1 MKRVFGL
8 ETEYGITLSGAE
20 SVDVVAE
27 SIELVRRYTEHGA
40 LMKWDYE
47 LEDPHLDARGFRARE
62 LLQDTDESAYY
73 EIDKNRPLSF
83 EEIKSDLVLS
93 NGARF
98 YNDHA
103 HPEYSTPEC
112 TTLRQ
117 IVSQDKA
124 GERILAECARRRNQK
139 LPPGYEVRLYKNNTD
154 FVGHSYGCHDNYL
167 MRRDIAWDRIV
178 AGVLPFLVTRQ
189 IFAGAGKMGVE
200 AESASGEPDVFQISQ
215 RADFFSVLVSIDT
228 MNRRPLVNTRDEPH
242 ADASR
247 YRRFHVILGDSNMS
261 QWATAMKI
269 GATSLVLDLIERG
282 KAPQLEIAQP
292 INANKS
298 ISRDQ
303 TYDWIIEL
311 KDGRKISAIDVQR
324 IYLKAA
330 AAIDDGT
337 DEDRQWILREW
348 ENVLNDLERD
358 VMLTR
363 DRVDWAAKKF
373 LLNALQQEEKLSWR
387 DPWLQSIDLEYH
399 NLDFE
404 RGLYYELARQGAVRR
419 VVPEDEIKTSIFNPP
434 ETTRAFF
441 RGRSVARF
449 NNEISSIQWDEIV
462 FENQS
467 QLRRIVLPEAA
478 ADARL
483 SALNHAA
490 RNGKDFSEFMS
501 AVAQIDYWK
510 TARVSTDHP
519 RTRKIAIGNSKSI
532 KSLPLDRARRFAR
545 DIVADAID
553 AFDFVADASRDAG
566 EQFIG
571 KPHPICSHAI
581 LTFDDTEHDRVFV
594 SPLIA
599 HHADGADRQQDGER
613 LPDAVIPIGRFHL
626 AHDDRVRFAQDRQ
639 SLRRDFTQD
648 ANGETGSRERLT
660 VNNLFRQTELQTGL
674 AHFIFEK
681 LANRFDQ
688 LEVHFLG

>member
-8 ETEYGITLSGAE
+8 ETEYGITVNGAE
-20 SVDVVAE
+20 IVDVVAE

-117 IVSQDKA
+117 IVAQDKA
-124 GERILAECARRRNQK
+124 GERILAECARRRNLK
-139 LPPGYEVRLYKNNTD
+139 LPPANEVRLYKNNTD

-167 MRRDIAWDRIV
+167 VSREIPWDRIV
-178 AGVLPFLVTRQ
+178 AGILPFLITRQ
-189 IFAGAGKMGVE
+189 IFAGAGKMGIE
-200 AESASGEPDVFQISQ
+200 AESASGAPGIFQISQ

-228 MNRRPLVNTRDEPH
+228 MNRRPLINTRDEPH
-242 ADASR
+242 VDASR

-261 QWATAMKI
+261 EWATAMKI
-269 GATSLVLDLIERG
+269 GTTALVLDLIERG
-282 KAPQLEIAQP
+282 EAPQLEIAQP
-292 INANKS
+292 VDANKS

-330 AAIDDGT
+330 ARVADEM
-337 DEDRQWILREW
+337 DEDREWILREW
-348 ENVLNDLERD
+348 KNVLNDLERD
-358 VMLTR
+358 LMLTR
-363 DRVDWAAKKF
+363 DRIDWVGKKF
-373 LLNALQQEEKLSWR
+373 LLNALQEEEKLSWTH
-387 DPWLQSIDLEYH
+387 PWLQSIDLEYH
-399 NLDFE
+399 NVDLE
-404 RGLYYELARQGAVRR
+404 RGMYYELVRQGAMRR
-419 VVPEDEIKTSIFNPP
+419 VVTEDEIKMSIFSPP

-449 NNEISSIQWDEIV
+449 NDEISSIQWDEIV
-462 FENQS
+462 FANQF
-467 QLRRIVLPEAA
+467 QIHRVVLPEAA
-478 ADARL
+478 SDARL

-490 RNGKDFSEFMS
+490 RNGKDFAEFIR
-501 AVAQIDYWK
+501 AVGD
-510 TARVSTDHP
+510 
-519 RTRKIAIGNSKSI
+519 IG
-532 KSLPLDRARRFAR
+532 
-545 DIVADAID
+545 
-553 AFDFVADASRDAG
+553 
-566 EQFIG
+566 
-571 KPHPICSHAI
+571 
-581 LTFDDTEHDRVFV
+581 
-594 SPLIA
+594 
-599 HHADGADRQQDGER
+599 
-613 LPDAVIPIGRFHL
+613 
-626 AHDDRVRFAQDRQ
+626 
-639 SLRRDFTQD
+639 
-648 ANGETGSRERLT
+648 
-660 VNNLFRQTELQTGL
+660 
-674 AHFIFEK
+674 
-681 LANRFDQ
+681 
-688 LEVHFLG
+688 

>member
-20 SVDVVAE
+20 TVDVVAE

-73 EIDKNRPLSF
+73 EIDKRRPLSF

-112 TTLRQ
+112 TTLRE
-117 IVSQDKA
+117 IVAQDKA

-139 LPPGYEVRLYKNNTD
+139 LPSGYEVRLYKNNTD
-154 FVGHSYGCHDNYL
+154 FSGHSYGCHDNYL
-167 MRRDIAWDRIV
+167 MRRDIAWDQIV
-178 AGVLPFLVTRQ
+178 AGILPFLVTRQ

-200 AESASGEPDVFQISQ
+200 AESGQSEPGVYQISQ
-215 RADFFSVLVSIDT
+215 RADFFSVVVSIDT
-228 MNRRPLVNTRDEPH
+228 MNRRPLINTRDEPH
-242 ADASR
+242 VDASR

-261 QWATAMKI
+261 EWATAMKI
-269 GATSLVLDLIERG
+269 GTTGLILDLIERG
-282 KAPQLEIAQP
+282 EAPQLEIAQP
-292 INANKS
+292 VGANKS

-324 IYLKAA
+324 IYLRAA
-330 AAIDDGT
+330 SRLEPLGSSAAGSE
-337 DEDRQWILREW
+337 EDRAWILREW

-358 VMLTR
+358 VVSAR

-373 LLNALQQEEKLSWR
+373 LLDALQEEEKLSWS

-399 NLDFE
+399 NLDLDC
-404 RGLYYELARQGAVRR
+404 GLYYELLRKGLMRR
-419 VVPEDEIKTSIFNPP
+419 VTTEDEIKAAIFNPP

-441 RGRSVARF
+441 RGRAVARF
-449 NNEISSIQWDEIV
+449 NDEISSIQWDEIV
-462 FENQS
+462 FANGAYS
-467 QLRRIVLPEAA
+467 CRVALPEAA
-478 ADARL
+478 LNPRL
-483 SALNHAA
+483 DALNHAA

-501 AVAQIDYWK
+501 AIALID
-510 TARVSTDHP
+510 
-519 RTRKIAIGNSKSI
+519 
-532 KSLPLDRARRFAR
+532 
-545 DIVADAID
+545 
-553 AFDFVADASRDAG
+553 
-566 EQFIG
+566 
-571 KPHPICSHAI
+571 
-581 LTFDDTEHDRVFV
+581 
-594 SPLIA
+594 
-599 HHADGADRQQDGER
+599 
-613 LPDAVIPIGRFHL
+613 
-626 AHDDRVRFAQDRQ
+626 
-639 SLRRDFTQD
+639 
-648 ANGETGSRERLT
+648 
-660 VNNLFRQTELQTGL
+660 
-674 AHFIFEK
+674 
-681 LANRFDQ
+681 
-688 LEVHFLG
+688 

>member
-1 MKRVFGL
+1 MWEWQNLMKRVFGL

-117 IVSQDKA
+117 IVAQDKA

-139 LPPGYEVRLYKNNTD
+139 LPSGQEVWLYKNNTD

-167 MRRDIAWDRIV
+167 MSRNIAWDRIV
-178 AGVLPFLVTRQ
+178 AGILPFLITRQ

-200 AESASGEPDVFQISQ
+200 AESASGDPGVYQISQ
-215 RADFFSVLVSIDT
+215 RADFFSVVVSIDT

-261 QWATAMKI
+261 EWATAMKI
-269 GATSLVLDLIERG
+269 GTTALILDLIERG
-282 KAPQLEIAQP
+282 EAPQLEIAQP
-292 INANKS
+292 IDANKS

-324 IYLKAA
+324 IYLRAA
-330 AAIDDGT
+330 SKMDPPSPGYGATGNYSN
-337 DEDRQWILREW
+337 DEDRQWVLREW

-373 LLNALQQEEKLSWR
+373 LLNALQDEERLSWS

-399 NLDFE
+399 NVDLE
-404 RGLYYELARQGAVRR
+404 RGLYYELVRQGSARR
-419 VVPEDEIKTSIFNPP
+419 VVAEGDIKTSIFNPP

-441 RGRSVARF
+441 RGRAVARF
-449 NNEISSIQWDEIV
+449 NDEISSIQWDEIV
-462 FENQS
+462 FTNGAQS
-467 QLRRIVLPEAA
+467 CRVALPEAA
-478 ADARL
+478 MNARL
-483 SALNHAA
+483 ETLNHAA
-490 RNGKDFSEFMS
+490 RNGKDFAEFIRAISEIS
-501 AVAQIDYWK
+501 A
-510 TARVSTDHP
+510 
-519 RTRKIAIGNSKSI
+519 
-532 KSLPLDRARRFAR
+532 
-545 DIVADAID
+545 
-553 AFDFVADASRDAG
+553 
-566 EQFIG
+566 
-571 KPHPICSHAI
+571 
-581 LTFDDTEHDRVFV
+581 
-594 SPLIA
+594 
-599 HHADGADRQQDGER
+599 
-613 LPDAVIPIGRFHL
+613 
-626 AHDDRVRFAQDRQ
+626 
-639 SLRRDFTQD
+639 
-648 ANGETGSRERLT
+648 
-660 VNNLFRQTELQTGL
+660 
-674 AHFIFEK
+674 
-681 LANRFDQ
+681 
-688 LEVHFLG
+688 